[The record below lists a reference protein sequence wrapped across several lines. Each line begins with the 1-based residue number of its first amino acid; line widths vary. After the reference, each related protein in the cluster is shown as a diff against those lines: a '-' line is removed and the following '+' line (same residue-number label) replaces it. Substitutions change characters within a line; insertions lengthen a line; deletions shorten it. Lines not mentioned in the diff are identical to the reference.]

1 MPPYP
6 GQEEINALYRSS
18 PLCISLSL
26 FLWFSSVEL
35 FLLASSLSMFLLSS
49 VAFLKL
55 KFFLLHLVVVRF
67 WRFLPFIGIRF
78 PQGSEVSR
86 KSKVAGGVGGR
97 SLSGTDVCPSF
108 MTICFGDMVTPLCRS
123 YRAVIC
129 TTRNFIL
136 TRDNN
141 WSSKGKGLK
150 EPNKD

>member
-1 MPPYP
+1 
-6 GQEEINALYRSS
+6 
-18 PLCISLSL
+18 
-26 FLWFSSVEL
+26 
-35 FLLASSLSMFLLSS
+35 MFLLSS